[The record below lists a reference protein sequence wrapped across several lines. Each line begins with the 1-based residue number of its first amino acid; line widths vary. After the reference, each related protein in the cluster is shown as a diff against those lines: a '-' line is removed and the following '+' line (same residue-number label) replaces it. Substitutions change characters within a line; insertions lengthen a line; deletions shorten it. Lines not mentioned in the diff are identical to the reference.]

1 MVIYHVGRG
10 GWSKDQTF
18 MKKKILSIVVAGALT
33 ITSVT
38 PVFATPNQEVIENQ
52 QKYDDISKKIEDIQG
67 KIYSLNE
74 QIAPLA
80 EKVDN
85 NKKQMDSIKD
95 EVENTKKEIET
106 SKVDISEKEEV
117 LGKRLRELYKSGGQ
131 GSYLTLLFSADS
143 FSDLISKL
151 DSATRLVNIDKKIV
165 KDLVDKKEKLDEK
178 VTSLEEKRN
187 EIAKINEEVKKDLDE
202 FTGKKQEQEALIAE
216 IEAERAKFDKEF
228 LSVAERSL
236 VEPQLA
242 ILESSSSITDLQS
255 AISQL
260 RSIRDNQLKSPT
272 VVEEINNSIEAAKV
286 KLEELQAQEE
296 AANKPSIPNR
306 GPGSSASGNAIVDF
320 AYGYIGAPYVYGATG
335 PSSFDCS
342 GFTSFV
348 FRNAA
353 GIDITRTTYTQ
364 IGVGTPVSYGELQ
377 PGDLVFTYGLDH
389 VGIYVGG
396 GQYIHAPQPGDSVKV
411 SPVTSFYAAR
421 RVL

>member
-1 MVIYHVGRG
+1 
-10 GWSKDQTF
+10 
-18 MKKKILSIVVAGALT
+18 MKKKILSIVMAGALT

-80 EKVDN
+80 EKVDK

-216 IEAERAKFDKEF
+216 VEAERAKFDEEF

-320 AYGYIGAPYVYGATG
+320 AYGYIGAPYVYGAAG

-364 IGVGTPVSYGELQ
+364 IGVGTPVSYGEMQ
-377 PGDLVFTYGLDH
+377 PGDLVFTYDLGH

-396 GQYIHAPQPGDSVKV
+396 GQYIHAPQPGEGVKV

>member
-1 MVIYHVGRG
+1 
-10 GWSKDQTF
+10 
-18 MKKKILSIVVAGALT
+18 MKKKILSIVMAGALT

-202 FTGKKQEQEALIAE
+202 FTGKRQEQEALIAE
-216 IEAERAKFDKEF
+216 VEAERAKFDEEF

-320 AYGYIGAPYVYGATG
+320 AYGYIGAPYVYGAAG

-364 IGVGTPVSYGELQ
+364 IGVGTPVSYGEMQ

>member
-1 MVIYHVGRG
+1 
-10 GWSKDQTF
+10 
-18 MKKKILSIVVAGALT
+18 MKKKILSIVMAGALT

-396 GQYIHAPQPGDSVKV
+396 GQYIHAPKPGDSVKV

>member
-1 MVIYHVGRG
+1 
-10 GWSKDQTF
+10 
-18 MKKKILSIVVAGALT
+18 MKKKILSIVMAGALT

-106 SKVDISEKEEV
+106 SKVDISEKGEV

>member
-1 MVIYHVGRG
+1 
-10 GWSKDQTF
+10 
-18 MKKKILSIVVAGALT
+18 MKKKILSIVMAGALT

-52 QKYDDISKKIEDIQG
+52 QKYNDINKKIEDIQG
-67 KIYSLNE
+67 KIYGLNE

-85 NKKQMDSIKD
+85 NQKQMDSIKD

-106 SKVDISEKEEV
+106 SKVDIAEKEEV

-187 EIAKINEEVKKDLDE
+187 EIAKINEEIKKDLDAFNE
-202 FTGKKQEQEALIAE
+202 KKQEQEVLIAE
-216 IEAERAKFDKEF
+216 VEAERAKFDEEF

-236 VEPQLA
+236 VEHQLS
-242 ILESSSSITDLQS
+242 ILESSSSITELQS
-255 AISQL
+255 SISNL
-260 RSIRDNQLKSPT
+260 RDIIDKQLKSPT
-272 VVEEINNSIEAAKV
+272 VIEEINNSIEAAKV
-286 KLEELQAQEE
+286 KLENLQAQE
-296 AANKPSIPNR
+296 ATASIPNR
-306 GPGSSASGNAIVDF
+306 GSGSSASGNAIVDF
-320 AYGYIGAPYVYGATG
+320 AYGYLGTPYVYGATG
-335 PSSFDCS
+335 PNSFDCS

-348 FRNAA
+348 YRNAA
-353 GIDITRTTYTQ
+353 GIDITRTTYSQ

-396 GQYIHAPQPGDSVKV
+396 GQYIHAPQPGEGVKV

>member
-1 MVIYHVGRG
+1 
-10 GWSKDQTF
+10 
-18 MKKKILSIVVAGALT
+18 MKKKILSIVMAGALT

-216 IEAERAKFDKEF
+216 VEAERAKFDEEF

-320 AYGYIGAPYVYGATG
+320 AYGYIGAPYVYGAAG

-353 GIDITRTTYTQ
+353 GIDITRTTYSQ

>member
-1 MVIYHVGRG
+1 
-10 GWSKDQTF
+10 
-18 MKKKILSIVVAGALT
+18 MKKKILSIVMAGALT

-216 IEAERAKFDKEF
+216 VEAERAKFDEEF

-242 ILESSSSITDLQS
+242 ILESSSSITDLQN

-320 AYGYIGAPYVYGATG
+320 AYGYIGAPYVYGAAG

-353 GIDITRTTYTQ
+353 GIDITRTTYSQ

>member
-1 MVIYHVGRG
+1 
-10 GWSKDQTF
+10 
-18 MKKKILSIVVAGALT
+18 MKKKILSIVMAGALT

-95 EVENTKKEIET
+95 EVENTKKEIEN

-151 DSATRLVNIDKKIV
+151 DSATRLVSIDKKIV

-216 IEAERAKFDKEF
+216 VEAERAKFD
-228 LSVAERSL
+228 
-236 VEPQLA
+236 
-242 ILESSSSITDLQS
+242 
-255 AISQL
+255 
-260 RSIRDNQLKSPT
+260 
-272 VVEEINNSIEAAKV
+272 
-286 KLEELQAQEE
+286 EELQKE
-296 AANKPSIPNR
+296 
-306 GPGSSASGNAIVDF
+306 V
-320 AYGYIGAPYVYGATG
+320 
-335 PSSFDCS
+335 
-342 GFTSFV
+342 
-348 FRNAA
+348 
-353 GIDITRTTYTQ
+353 
-364 IGVGTPVSYGELQ
+364 
-377 PGDLVFTYGLDH
+377 
-389 VGIYVGG
+389 
-396 GQYIHAPQPGDSVKV
+396 
-411 SPVTSFYAAR
+411 
-421 RVL
+421 

>member
-1 MVIYHVGRG
+1 
-10 GWSKDQTF
+10 

-353 GIDITRTTYTQ
+353 GIDITRTTYSQ